1 MFRLDDPENSRRVV
15 SDISPNQTWTTV
27 FNAPP
32 NADVGAHICIETERY
47 FGPTSAVV
55 CIECDAIRINI
66 CLLPFRFNFLLE
78 RVAQVLLVIYELC
91 PTLAIAYFCSGIHQ
105 RKRTE

>member
-15 SDISPNQTWTTV
+15 SDIPPNQNWTTV

-47 FGPTSAVV
+47 LGPKSPVV
-55 CIECDAIRINI
+55 CDLISNLIQTTT
-66 CLLPFRFNFLLE
+66 F
-78 RVAQVLLVIYELC
+78 VLI
-91 PTLAIAYFCSGIHQ
+91 
-105 RKRTE
+105 

>member
-1 MFRLDDPENSRRVV
+1 MFRLDDPEKSRRVV

-47 FGPTSAVV
+47 FGPTSSVV
-55 CIECDAIRINI
+55 CITFKQEIIGLF
-66 CLLPFRFNFLLE
+66 LLFRFNFLHE
-78 RVAQVLLVIYELC
+78 KVVQD
-91 PTLAIAYFCSGIHQ
+91 Q
-105 RKRTE
+105 

>member
-15 SDISPNQTWTTV
+15 SHILPNQTWTTV

-47 FGPTSAVV
+47 FGPTSPVV
-55 CIECDAIRINI
+55 CRLIHNLIRDRKANI
-66 CLLPFRFNFLLE
+66 CSHLDSISYARRSSRSNN
-78 RVAQVLLVIYELC
+78 
-91 PTLAIAYFCSGIHQ
+91 
-105 RKRTE
+105 

>member
-15 SDISPNQTWTTV
+15 SDIGPTQNWTTV

-55 CIECDAIRINI
+55 SLLRSLVRDPSALGLDSVSYSRRSSKSCD
-66 CLLPFRFNFLLE
+66 
-78 RVAQVLLVIYELC
+78 
-91 PTLAIAYFCSGIHQ
+91 
-105 RKRTE
+105 